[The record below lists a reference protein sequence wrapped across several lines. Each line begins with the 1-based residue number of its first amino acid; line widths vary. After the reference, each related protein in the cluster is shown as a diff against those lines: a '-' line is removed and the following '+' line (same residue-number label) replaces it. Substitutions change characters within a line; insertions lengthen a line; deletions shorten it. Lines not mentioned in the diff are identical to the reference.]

1 MLSCRGLTWRVL
13 QQELRRCWGESGG
26 GHGWMLKSGRH
37 LDDFVLQQSGCLEAQ
52 HWNREDS
59 RSQRRVGGIVC
70 SGFMRG
76 GTHRQEEQEE
86 EDMQTGV
93 RGAEI
98 TYSRHPGWLWQSEW
112 ALAPPGRVWPPSTG
126 FSCSGQRDLETTPRL
141 WRLRSCK
148 QRQGWVRGEV
158 TQRSLTRSE
167 RTLVEVVCSCRAHR
181 SPFITKSQD
190 RKPRE
195 CPKQTTKLGRS
206 SSLRALCCFRLQI
219 LGSLSRGWNDWLC
232 DWLIRV
238 PAWTK
243 TQTSCYLLLFLRLIS
258 GFFWY
263 LLWFSKKTHWQQI
276 KKTNSVFLQC
286 KKFWL

>member
-1 MLSCRGLTWRVL
+1 M
-13 QQELRRCWGESGG
+13 
-26 GHGWMLKSGRH
+26 
-37 LDDFVLQQSGCLEAQ
+37 
-52 HWNREDS
+52 EDS

-70 SGFMRG
+70 FGFMRG

-112 ALAPPGRVWPPSTG
+112 APGPPGRVWPPSTG

-167 RTLVEVVCSCRAHR
+167 RTLVEVVCSCGAHR
-181 SPFITKSQD
+181 GPFITKSQD

-195 CPKQTTKLGRS
+195 CPKQTTKPQQVVLAES
-206 SSLRALCCFRLQI
+206 TVLLQA
-219 LGSLSRGWNDWLC
+219 SNTWFVESRVKWLVV
-232 DWLIRV
+232 WLADQS
-238 PAWTK
+238 P
-243 TQTSCYLLLFLRLIS
+243 SMD
-258 GFFWY
+258 
-263 LLWFSKKTHWQQI
+263 
-276 KKTNSVFLQC
+276 
-286 KKFWL
+286 